1 MVDVIVMKGK
11 KGKRGKETEEKKK
24 EKKKDSLPSIIG
36 ELILSMLS
44 QVLLELKEVYF
55 NHVFRF

>member
-1 MVDVIVMKGK
+1 MVDVIIMKGK
-11 KGKRGKETEEKKK
+11 KGKRGKETEEK
-24 EKKKDSLPSIIG
+24 EKDSLPSMIG

-44 QVLLELKEVYF
+44 QVLLKLKEVYF